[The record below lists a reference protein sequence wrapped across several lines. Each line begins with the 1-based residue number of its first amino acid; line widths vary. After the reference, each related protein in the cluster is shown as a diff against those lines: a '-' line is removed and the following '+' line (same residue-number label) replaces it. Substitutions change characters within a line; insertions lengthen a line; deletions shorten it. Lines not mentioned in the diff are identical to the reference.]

1 MNYQAHYDRLIQR
14 ARNRVLDGYVERHHV
29 LPKCMGGSDAAD
41 NLVQLTAA
49 EHFVA
54 HQLLCKLH
62 PGVKGL
68 TFAVVVMCG
77 DPYGARSN
85 KLYAWLRARAAIAM
99 SESQNLQQ
107 QLMKESQQ
115 FQQQQGQSYDQVAQT
130 LQQQQMMQ
138 QQMLMQQQMQQQQ
151 AMMAQQQMPPQM
163 DPNLAPQ
170 AQQQPGGFGAKP
182 PVGQLP
188 PQQSQQSQPLQQP
201 QGGLPQAESA
211 PEQKQGILG
220 KAMAKMDA
228 LVQKLASYFE
238 EKLPSHVISEV
249 KEIGQTMAKAGMKE
263 AAIPTGPEPQRGVDT
278 PGKGQSQGK
287 QLG

>member
-99 SESQNLQQ
+99 SEASKSQWSDPEFRETHRAAMALVHATPEFKAKISAAHKGRVKSAEERANIAAACRARAPR
-107 QLMKESQQ
+107 KFSE
-115 FQQQQGQSYDQVAQT
+115 
-130 LQQQQMMQ
+130 
-138 QQMLMQQQMQQQQ
+138 Q
-151 AMMAQQQMPPQM
+151 AKANMAAARRRTWEERRAAGTH
-163 DPNLAPQ
+163 LAI
-170 AQQQPGGFGAKP
+170 GAKVAATRKANGSYQFSDEHRANIGASGRGRVP
-182 PVGQLP
+182 WNKGIR
-188 PQQSQQSQPLQQP
+188 QSI
-201 QGGLPQAESA
+201 E
-211 PEQKQGILG
+211 
-220 KAMAKMDA
+220 
-228 LVQKLASYFE
+228 
-238 EKLPSHVISEV
+238 
-249 KEIGQTMAKAGMKE
+249 T
-263 AAIPTGPEPQRGVDT
+263 
-278 PGKGQSQGK
+278 
-287 QLG
+287 